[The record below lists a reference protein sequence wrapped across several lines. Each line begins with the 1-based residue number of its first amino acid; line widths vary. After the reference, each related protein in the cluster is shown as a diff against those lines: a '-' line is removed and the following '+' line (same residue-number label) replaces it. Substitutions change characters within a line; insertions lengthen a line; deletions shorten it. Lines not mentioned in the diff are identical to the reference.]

1 MRTSFLRQMTM
12 VFGYAHN
19 FILPGYKYA
28 MEKKWETVYNLLSSG
43 SYPSDFD
50 KSQRQNLRR
59 YASNFQIK
67 DGDLFFGNQ
76 RRVIKTKEEAMLLF
90 QEFHSSPM
98 GGHSGILKTRTAMCS
113 RFYWHG
119 MSIDI
124 DNWVLECD
132 KCQKIGKPLTAA
144 QPLQCIKVS
153 AVWELI
159 GIDLT
164 GPLPKTS
171 DGFQYILTVTDY
183 FSKWVEAFPLK
194 TKSAAEVGRNLCS
207 IIYRHGCPK
216 RILSDQGREFV
227 NDLNHRLCEL
237 LHIQRSVTAAYHPQ
251 TNGLDEKTND
261 NIKRALKKLVND
273 QQNDWNVYLDATL
286 FSLRSKVH
294 TTTKFS
300 PFLLMYG
307 REAVFPSE
315 VPVEVPLSKIILP
328 EGGYSEFLDS
338 KQKTSEAVKKTAE
351 DNIRKSQE
359 KQKEAYARKVQKK
372 YQNVEYNDGDEVLLL
387 NMRKR
392 GRKGGRIEPDFSGPY
407 VIQSVRGKLVTL
419 KNPEGAILKNKYNIG
434 HLKPYRRSQAA
445 DSSSSIFSPCPQQS
459 SSKKKSS
466 EEYTDPNVQRCSVIR
481 LASKQADVKKHV
493 QTTTVTEKPA
503 TKSSSNTE
511 TTSVTEK
518 PAMKSSSNTERSI
531 QEEVMRLWSSKDNN
545 QVEAVAGPYKLY
557 DSSFRTLQGTEW
569 VADEVIDAYLNHLI
583 EQHKTPVYQLC
594 AVVASSLAAGQF
606 RCLRKMKF
614 PVEDTWL
621 CPVNTGGHWIL
632 VIVSMSRKILS
643 IIDPMGNEGLYERKI
658 LRNWRNFLKMIGHQ
672 DHSAEWRTTVLKHNP
687 QQDASSCGVLVL
699 KFAEDFL
706 STGAIDNV
714 QTTQAAISTARM
726 GIACSLLERKGN
738 AEDYCTVCSM
748 LEGDGDKSM
757 TEMVQCDVCS
767 RWAHFECVQYSKE
780 ISANYHCR
788 KCTVNK

>member
-1 MRTSFLRQMTM
+1 
-12 VFGYAHN
+12 
-19 FILPGYKYA
+19 
-28 MEKKWETVYNLLSSG
+28 
-43 SYPSDFD
+43 
-50 KSQRQNLRR
+50 
-59 YASNFQIK
+59 
-67 DGDLFFGNQ
+67 
-76 RRVIKTKEEAMLLF
+76 
-90 QEFHSSPM
+90 
-98 GGHSGILKTRTAMCS
+98 
-113 RFYWHG
+113 
-119 MSIDI
+119 
-124 DNWVLECD
+124 
-132 KCQKIGKPLTAA
+132 
-144 QPLQCIKVS
+144 
-153 AVWELI
+153 
-159 GIDLT
+159 
-164 GPLPKTS
+164 
-171 DGFQYILTVTDY
+171 
-183 FSKWVEAFPLK
+183 
-194 TKSAAEVGRNLCS
+194 
-207 IIYRHGCPK
+207 
-216 RILSDQGREFV
+216 
-227 NDLNHRLCEL
+227 
-237 LHIQRSVTAAYHPQ
+237 
-251 TNGLDEKTND
+251 
-261 NIKRALKKLVND
+261 
-273 QQNDWNVYLDATL
+273 
-286 FSLRSKVH
+286 
-294 TTTKFS
+294 
-300 PFLLMYG
+300 
-307 REAVFPSE
+307 
-315 VPVEVPLSKIILP
+315 
-328 EGGYSEFLDS
+328 
-338 KQKTSEAVKKTAE
+338 
-351 DNIRKSQE
+351 
-359 KQKEAYARKVQKK
+359 
-372 YQNVEYNDGDEVLLL
+372 
-387 NMRKR
+387 
-392 GRKGGRIEPDFSGPY
+392 
-407 VIQSVRGKLVTL
+407 
-419 KNPEGAILKNKYNIG
+419 
-434 HLKPYRRSQAA
+434 
-445 DSSSSIFSPCPQQS
+445 
-459 SSKKKSS
+459 
-466 EEYTDPNVQRCSVIR
+466 
-481 LASKQADVKKHV
+481 
-493 QTTTVTEKPA
+493 
-503 TKSSSNTE
+503 
-511 TTSVTEK
+511 
-518 PAMKSSSNTERSI
+518 MKSSSNTERSI